1 MLRLKVIFEQI
12 KTQNL
17 LFFRLRETYHRS
29 LKYYPDYEFSVY
41 FLKFLSFFLLAKF
54 GPTIWNSPNRLYLA

>member
-41 FLKFLSFFLLAKF
+41 FLKFFIILSFGQFWSHNLEFSK
-54 GPTIWNSPNRLYLA
+54 